1 MPINDDLLNQPGVC
15 QHCGQLFLQLQR
27 GKCASGSTQKIELIC
42 KRKSNLNFLMKEDEL
57 SCRRLKP
64 EEKLAGDE
72 VWQGALAMANGQGA
86 RGDER
91 ELPGEGGGQELG
103 GVAAFRAKPAVR
115 RLQRTVNRCIT
126 L

>member
-1 MPINDDLLNQPGVC
+1 
-15 QHCGQLFLQLQR
+15 
-27 GKCASGSTQKIELIC
+27 
-42 KRKSNLNFLMKEDEL
+42 MKEDEL

-72 VWQGALAMANGQGA
+72 VGQGA
-86 RGDER
+86 RGEEG
-91 ELPGEGGGQELG
+91 ELAGEGGGQELG

-126 L
+126 LRLRMLPMGDAFSCIPWLFQQVGREIQGVEFCHQAVQVQVLSFLTSSHFYQSI

>member
-1 MPINDDLLNQPGVC
+1 M
-15 QHCGQLFLQLQR
+15 
-27 GKCASGSTQKIELIC
+27 E
-42 KRKSNLNFLMKEDEL
+42 EDEL

-72 VWQGALAMANGQGA
+72 VGQGALAMANGQGA
-86 RGDER
+86 RGDEG

-126 L
+126 LRLRMLPMGDGFSCTP

>member
-1 MPINDDLLNQPGVC
+1 MNLLNQPGVC

-42 KRKSNLNFLMKEDEL
+42 KRKSNLNFVMKEDEL

-64 EEKLAGDE
+64 EEKLVSDE
-72 VWQGALAMANGQGA
+72 VGQGA
-86 RGDER
+86 RGDEG
-91 ELPGEGGGQELG
+91 ELPEEGGGQELG